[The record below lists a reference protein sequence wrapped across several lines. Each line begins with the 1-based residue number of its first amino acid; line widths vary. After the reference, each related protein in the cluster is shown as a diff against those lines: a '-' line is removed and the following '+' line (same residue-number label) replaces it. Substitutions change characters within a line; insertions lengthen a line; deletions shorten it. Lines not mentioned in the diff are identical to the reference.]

1 MSVRVL
7 IMRALAVL
15 CILGAVGLLV
25 YEYIDTGSIDLSGN
39 KPIKL
44 VSIVFSGIVLFYK
57 SFTVLD
63 VVKQNNSIIEK
74 EFFSLTNG
82 IFKDEDKKAKAIFKK
97 GFTKYSFDKNDKAV
111 KLFNN
116 ALKYTENYKAR
127 AVITAMIGKIAFEKY
142 NFPAAEDMLKK
153 ALSIDRSCSKAW
165 SFYLDLS
172 IAQKDFKKA
181 EAIGE
186 EAMMYCKDD
195 VFIFSKVGTGYI
207 LSGKY
212 EKALKVFKD
221 AKRIEPDNPVHHSN
235 LAIAYA
241 GIGNEKEAM
250 IALEDAKILNYDDP
264 ESTLEMMQS
273 LLKKAELRKVKY
285 TGKFELSLDGC
296 ENISDCTVEDVMDNL
311 RELWDGEYEFVI
323 LTPPEEVKDVLFI
336 QVTTDG
342 DNKAIVQMSVG
353 PNGSGVLYE
362 KCCSFEEAEA
372 IFINF
377 IKDKRTPS
385 TITFKQ
391 VEFI

>member
-1 MSVRVL
+1 MSIRVI

-15 CILGAVGLLV
+15 CILVAIGLLV
-25 YEYIDTGSIDLSGN
+25 YEYIDTGSIDFSGN
-39 KPIKL
+39 KPVKL
-44 VSIVFSGIVLFYK
+44 VGVVFSGVLLFYK

-63 VVKQNNSIIEK
+63 VVKQNNSHIER
-74 EFFSLTNG
+74 EFYSLTKD

-97 GFTKYSFDKNDKAV
+97 GFIKYSFDKNDKAV

-116 ALKYTENYKAR
+116 ALKYTENYKVR

-153 ALSIDRSCSKAW
+153 ALSIDRACGKAW
-165 SFYLDLS
+165 SFYLDLV

-181 EAIGE
+181 EALGE
-186 EAMMYCKDD
+186 EAMMYCKED

-207 LSGKY
+207 VSGEY
-212 EKALKVFKD
+212 EKALKVFKE
-221 AKRIEPDNPVHHSN
+221 AKRIEPNNPIHHSN
-235 LAIAYA
+235 LAVAYA
-241 GIGNEKEAM
+241 GTGNEKEAM

-285 TGKFELSLDGC
+285 TGKFELSLDGS
-296 ENISDCTVEDVMDNL
+296 ENISGCTVEDVLDSL
-311 RELWDGEYEFVI
+311 RELWAGDYGFLI
-323 LTPPEEVKDVLFI
+323 LTPPEAIKDVLFI
-336 QVTTDG
+336 QAAISD

-353 PNGSGVLYE
+353 TNGNGVLYE
-362 KCCSFEEAEA
+362 KTCSFEEAEA
-372 IFINF
+372 IFLSF
-377 IKDKRTPS
+377 IKDKRTPG

-391 VEFI
+391 VEFL